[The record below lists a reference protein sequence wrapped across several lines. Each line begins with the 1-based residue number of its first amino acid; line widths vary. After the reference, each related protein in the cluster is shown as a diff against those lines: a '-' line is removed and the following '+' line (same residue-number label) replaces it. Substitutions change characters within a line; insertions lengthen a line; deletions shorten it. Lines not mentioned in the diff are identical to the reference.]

1 VNLNKSF
8 AQGSELEIQT
18 RLSSRLRMDSSYAYT
33 STQILSAPLGSGPLF
48 SAGAPLLRRPKHSGT
63 LLISYFGNRWGA
75 SLAGTFVGPRPDFDF
90 TQGLIPA
97 GIVPPINHVAGYA
110 RVDPGAWYAIT
121 SRMTAY
127 VNVQNALNH
136 PYQEVVGYPAL
147 KANFRAG
154 MRFRLGGE

>member
-1 VNLNKSF
+1 MNLNKSF

-75 SLAGTFVGPRPDFDF
+75 SLAGTFVGPGRISILPRASSPLALCRPS
-90 TQGLIPA
+90 TMWLATHASIPE
-97 GIVPPINHVAGYA
+97 
-110 RVDPGAWYAIT
+110 R
-121 SRMTAY
+121 
-127 VNVQNALNH
+127 
-136 PYQEVVGYPAL
+136 
-147 KANFRAG
+147 G
-154 MRFRLGGE
+154 MPSPHE